1 MKKLSKF
8 NFKSNKRNS
17 FSLAIVAIFMAFSFQ
32 SNAQVAKHKR
42 FANDYNWKVNVQ
54 TNFMDTN
61 FDKEN
66 PINTENWSMLPYP
79 SKISIERKVIN
90 HLALEVGFSMNKIE
104 KDKNVGGHITNEE
117 LNTLS
122 VDGTFKYSI
131 GGLFQIP
138 IVDPYIGVGMGYSE
152 INSEDYFTFNY
163 GGGVN
168 IWLADTG
175 LFGDYVYTRDRLV
188 NRLGLTLEA
197 YGKKNLDKG
206 PGSYLQLGAGVF
218 FIF

>member
-218 FIF
+218 FVF

>member
-32 SNAQVAKHKR
+32 SNAQVAEHKR

-218 FIF
+218 FVF

>member
-131 GGLFQIP
+131 GSLFQIP

-218 FIF
+218 FVF